1 LPGRSSR
8 ALWARLRSTARAT
21 GVAALL
27 GVILLMGGCGADD
40 EVSPPPN
47 VVFVL
52 LDTLRTDHL
61 SSYGYPWTTSPTIDA
76 VAQRGVLFEDCTA
89 QASWTLPS
97 MISLLTGQPIF
108 RSIYRL
114 PDGLPMM
121 PELFAQ
127 AGYRTGAMV
136 ANSALAAD
144 RGFARG
150 SQTYDV
156 RQLKTAQWNAEDVT
170 DKALAFL
177 DAGDERPFFLW
188 AHYLDTHE
196 PYTPPTRPFTRR
208 YNQVFDDWEQQLIK
222 DTIDGAPESER
233 VALSAQRA
241 RLAGEIDRYDG
252 ELLYLDGQ
260 LARLFARLDELG
272 LTDNT
277 LIVIAADHGETLFRR
292 PEHPQRVLTT
302 RAWRTERELP
312 MELTDYVKSG
322 HAYWVYQEL
331 VRTPLIIAGPGVRS
345 RMTEAR
351 GTKGGSGEAEDS
363 PPGQGGAGRHD
374 SGRRVSESV
383 SNLDLLPTLLGLAGL
398 DVLDTP
404 GRDLSSA
411 LRSGSAVPAA
421 EFVTSCS
428 DSATSARLPDGTK
441 VILPDDKAIKNHG
454 LVAELFQLG
463 RDPLERDPRP
473 LGEQGQR
480 LAQRLTEAMA
490 ADPFAAWQGEAMDA
504 ETLQRLRE
512 LGYLR

>member
-1 LPGRSSR
+1 MGCGSSDLFWR
-8 ALWARLRSTARAT
+8 VRGAGA
-21 GVAALL
+21 AALL
-27 GVILLMGGCGADD
+27 SVASLLGGCGPA
-40 EVSPPPN
+40 EQVAPPPN
-47 VVFVL
+47 VVFIL

-76 VAQRGVLFEDCTA
+76 VARRGVLFEDCTA

-114 PDGLPMM
+114 PDGLPML
-121 PELFAQ
+121 PELFAE
-127 AGYRTGAMV
+127 AGYRTGAVV

-150 SQTYDV
+150 SQTYAV

-196 PYTPPTRPFTRR
+196 PYTPPTRRFTRR
-208 YNQVFDDWEQQLIK
+208 YKQVFDAWERQLIK

-233 VALSAQRA
+233 VTLSAQRA
-241 RLAGEIDRYDG
+241 HLAGEIDRYDG

-272 LTDNT
+272 LTEDT
-277 LIVIAADHGETLFRR
+277 LIVIASDHGETLFRR

-331 VRTPLIIAGPGVRS
+331 VRTPLIFAGPGVA
-345 RMTEAR
+345 TGPGDGAR
-351 GTKGGSGEAEDS
+351 DGD
-363 PPGQGGAGRHD
+363 GR
-374 SGRRVSESV
+374 GRRVSESV

-404 GRDLSSA
+404 GRDLSAA
-411 LRSGSAVPAA
+411 LRTGSAVPAA

-463 RDPLERDPRP
+463 SDPLERDPLP
-473 LGEQGQR
+473 LGERGRR

-490 ADPFAAWQGEAMDA
+490 ADPFAAWQGEAMDE

>member
-1 LPGRSSR
+1 MGL
-8 ALWARLRSTARAT
+8 L
-21 GVAALL
+21 AAAASLS
-27 GVILLMGGCGADD
+27 GCGADD

-47 VVFVL
+47 VVFIL

-114 PDGLPMM
+114 PDALPVL
-121 PELFAQ
+121 PELFAE
-127 AGYRTGAMV
+127 AGYRTGAVV

-144 RGFARG
+144 RGFSRG

-156 RQLKTAQWNAEDVT
+156 RQLKTAQWNATDVT

-177 DAGDERPFFLW
+177 DGGDERPFFLW

-196 PYTPPTRPFTRR
+196 PYTPPTRPFSRR

-222 DTIDGAPESER
+222 DTIDGAPENER
-233 VALSAQRA
+233 LSLSAQRA

-260 LARLFARLDELG
+260 LARLFARIDELG
-272 LTDNT
+272 LTDDT
-277 LIVIAADHGETLFRR
+277 LIVIASDHGETLFRR
-292 PEHPQRVLTT
+292 QEHPQRVLTT

-331 VRTPLIIAGPGVRS
+331 VRTPLIFAGPGVASAVVAAGGRS
-345 RMTEAR
+345 
-351 GTKGGSGEAEDS
+351 D
-363 PPGQGGAGRHD
+363 GAGD
-374 SGRRVSESV
+374 GAGRRVSESV

-404 GRDLSSA
+404 GRDLSAA
-411 LRSGSAVPAA
+411 LRTGSAVPAA

-428 DSATSARLPDGTK
+428 DSATSARLPDGIK
-441 VILPDDKAIKNHG
+441 LILPDDKATRNHG

-463 RDPLERDPRP
+463 SDPLERDPQP
-473 LGEQGQR
+473 LGEQGLR

-490 ADPFAAWQGEAMDA
+490 ADPFAAWQGEAMDE

>member
-1 LPGRSSR
+1 MGSGPVSPFSKPR
-8 ALWARLRSTARAT
+8 AVGA
-21 GVAALL
+21 VALL
-27 GVILLMGGCGADD
+27 AAVALLSGCGADD
-40 EVSPPPN
+40 EVAPPPN
-47 VVFVL
+47 VVFIL

-114 PDGLPMM
+114 PDGLPML
-121 PELFAQ
+121 PELFAD

-196 PYTPPTRPFTRR
+196 PYTPPTRPFTRA
-208 YNQVFDDWEQQLIK
+208 YNQVFDGWERQLIK
-222 DTIDGAPESER
+222 DTIEAAPENER

-272 LTDNT
+272 LNDDT
-277 LIVIAADHGETLFRR
+277 LIVIASDHGETLFRR

-302 RAWRTERELP
+302 RDWRTERELP

-331 VRTPLIIAGPGVRS
+331 VRTPLIFAGPGVA
-345 RMTEAR
+345 TGPGE
-351 GTKGGSGEAEDS
+351 GG
-363 PPGQGGAGRHD
+363 
-374 SGRRVSESV
+374 GRRVSESV

-404 GRDLSSA
+404 GRDLSAA
-411 LRSGSAVPAA
+411 LRTGSAVPAA

-454 LVAELFQLG
+454 LIAELFQLG
-463 RDPLERDPRP
+463 RDPLERDPQP

-490 ADPFAAWQGEAMDA
+490 ADPFAAWQGEAMDE